1 MFITRSF
8 NHACRRLSS
17 RDTRFPCVFQLHFSS
32 TSAHNDSALQ
42 DEYGEMDDSGETYTI
57 ANFRLE
63 SGKVIDQVDVRYRTW
78 GELND
83 KADNALVVCH
93 ALTGNASLD
102 SWWGD
107 LLGPGLPFDTNKYF
121 VVCANVLGSCYGSTG
136 PTSINPS

>member
-1 MFITRSF
+1 
-8 NHACRRLSS
+8 
-17 RDTRFPCVFQLHFSS
+17 
-32 TSAHNDSALQ
+32 
-42 DEYGEMDDSGETYTI
+42 MDDSGETYTI

-83 KADNALVVCH
+83 TNNALVVCH
-93 ALTGNASLD
+93 ALTEARPWTRG
-102 SWWGD
+102 WGD

-136 PTSINPS
+136 PTSINPKTGSPMVGTFHMLPFVIVSTLISSFCNKG